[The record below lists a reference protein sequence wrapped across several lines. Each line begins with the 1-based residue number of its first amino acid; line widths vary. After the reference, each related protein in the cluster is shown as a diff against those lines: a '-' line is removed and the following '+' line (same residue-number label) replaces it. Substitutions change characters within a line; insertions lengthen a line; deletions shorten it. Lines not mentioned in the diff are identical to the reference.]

1 MIEASDTEKG
11 RFTTNRREMAYR
23 IIPRPGYL
31 QAELFG
37 RETVE
42 ETQAFLRAVVRE
54 NGKHQRPC
62 VLIAVRLS
70 KPVFQVAA
78 HRLIE
83 HIEELF
89 RQGVRRIALVG
100 DTRDLRMSHD
110 YIELLARQ
118 RGLNVRSFAVEA
130 AALEWLDDRGELESE
145 RRRQERRETS
155 DRRRYGERRLLNE
168 RRAGRPTI
176 QQA

>member
-1 MIEASDTEKG
+1 
-11 RFTTNRREMAYR
+11 
-23 IIPRPGYL
+23 
-31 QAELFG
+31 
-37 RETVE
+37 
-42 ETQAFLRAVVRE
+42 
-54 NGKHQRPC
+54 
-62 VLIAVRLS
+62 
-70 KPVFQVAA
+70 
-78 HRLIE
+78 
-83 HIEELF
+83 
-89 RQGVRRIALVG
+89 VRRIALVG